1 MLKNKLLIY
10 LADDDDEDR
19 MLFAEAL
26 DELKLNV
33 TIQDFDNGVS
43 LMEQLLMTE
52 KPLPGAIFLDL
63 NMPLMNGEECLVDIR
78 NEPNLS
84 QIPII
89 IFSTYIDDDML
100 NRLQVLGANFYLM
113 KPSTFRELKNLI
125 GKSLNYVFSNNDT
138 TEKRTEFVIN

>member
-125 GKSLNYVFSNNDT
+125 GKSLNYVFSNNDN